1 MFTTGD
7 DLTDA
12 KVWCEVSVSDYPMV
26 ETLHAG
32 QWVWIEGRIS
42 KTTRSYTDLIV
53 ITLDKLELQL
63 CCIKL
68 GR

>member
-1 MFTTGD
+1 MFTSGD
-7 DLTDA
+7 DLADA

-26 ETLHAG
+26 ETLLAG
-32 QWVWIEGRIS
+32 QWGWIEGRIS

-53 ITLDKLELQL
+53 IILDKLELQL
-63 CCIKL
+63 CCIKP